1 MMDMDIQVIQVIQD
15 LEDIKDLQVAQ
26 EVMVQTHYVYNV
38 L

>member
-1 MMDMDIQVIQVIQD
+1 MDMDIQVIQD

-26 EVMVQTHYVYNV
+26 EVMVQTYYVYIV